1 MKTRRARIAQ
11 LMLLL
16 LVTNINTV
24 IPQTTGNEVKAR
36 MVIVLLD
43 VTPSFKSIDQALEQ
57 IKAVIQRLGPGDEFL
72 LVEVGEPPF
81 LPEKKVKFQAVMPS
95 VPERLLSPSKNIH
108 EWKQR
113 QHTLDLI
120 WAKVRGRQ
128 KLMLA
133 SLEQPIPL
141 QHGGTDLYAAL
152 EYAAQRFGA
161 AKENRP
167 KILLIY
173 SDLVQDKGV
182 PTNDPPKK
190 GLAGFNQ
197 ADVSVFFVPWE
208 SQEAWEGKENKWRAY
223 FEACHVKSVA
233 MSEPAQSQTQTPLKE
248 SGIPKTPK
256 SPFED

>member
-1 MKTRRARIAQ
+1 
-11 LMLLL
+11 MLLL
-16 LVTNINTV
+16 LLISVNTV
-24 IPQTTGNEVKAR
+24 SPKTTENEVKAR

-43 VTPSFKSIDQALEQ
+43 VTPSFKSIDGAIGQ

-81 LPEKKVKFQAVMPS
+81 QPQKKVKIQAMMPS
-95 VPERLLSPSKNIH
+95 VPDGLLEPSQNIH

-113 QHTLDLI
+113 RWTLSQI
-120 WAKVRGRQ
+120 WAKVQSHQ
-128 KLMLA
+128 KAMLA
-133 SLEQPIPL
+133 FLAQPIPL

-173 SDLVQDKGV
+173 SDLVKDLGV
-182 PTNDPPKK
+182 ATTEPPSK

-197 ADVSVFFVPWE
+197 THVSVFFLPWE
-208 SQEAWEGKENKWRAY
+208 SQAAWEGKENKWRAY
-223 FEACHVKSVA
+223 FEACHVKSFA
-233 MSEPAQSQTQTPLKE
+233 MYEPAQSQTQTPLKE